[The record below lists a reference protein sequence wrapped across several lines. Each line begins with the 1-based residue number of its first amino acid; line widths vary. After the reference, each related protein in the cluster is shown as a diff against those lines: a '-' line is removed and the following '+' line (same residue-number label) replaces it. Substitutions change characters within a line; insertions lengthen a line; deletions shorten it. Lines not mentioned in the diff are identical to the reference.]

1 MKKRTTPLD
10 TEIERL
16 LKSVV
21 DSCEKEDRSIREVQ
35 LRSWRRLKLLWEGFT
50 NIWYSETAHDWRVW
64 NETEDQNTDQAY
76 YDKPINVFRAYLES
90 IIAALS
96 VTVPPVKCYPDDAD
110 DPLDLATCKAGD
122 KIGQLVYRH
131 NNVSLLWLHALFVFC
146 TEGMTAFYTYADRD
160 EKYGTYEAQETEDT
174 EEEHDIYSCPL
185 CGYVMDDQLSTPE
198 SETNPN
204 PNANPNPVPNPSNP
218 NDQQAQAPGS
228 QTQAKVPEG
237 DSPQDAESE
246 SQKIKG
252 NQADKFMPDDE
263 DAPLDYALFDQNLDV
278 CPQCAMQMNPQ
289 LQKTKFTVTRLVGV
303 TREPKSRICI
313 EAYGGMNVKVSL
325 FARKQSEC
333 AYLQYAFESSY
344 TIAMDRYE
352 LLRGNSNL
360 KSRMAKGGGET
371 NAGGYDQYDMWARLS
386 PQYMNAF
393 PENIVTEKH
402 TWLRPAAFNFLPEE
416 DANKLR
422 QKYPDGCKVVL
433 VNSEFAAVKNEA
445 LDDYWTLTYNP
456 MADYLYYNP
465 LGMTLVSVQD
475 ITNDLISLVIQTI
488 EHGIGQTFADPAVLN
503 FNAYN
508 QTEVLPGGVFPAAS
522 KSGKNLA
529 EGFHELRTATLSPE
543 VLPFFSQIQSL
554 GQIVSGALPSLFGG
568 QQTGVG
574 GDTASGYSM
583 SRAQAQQRL
592 QNDWKIFTSAW
603 KEVFGKVIP
612 CYIKETQEDERF
624 VERKD
629 DGNFVNT
636 FIRKAELEGR
646 IGRIEL
652 EANENLPM
660 TWAQTKDTITQ
671 LLQNAN
677 PEIMKIM
684 SAPENVGLI
693 HEALGLVDF
702 YVPGEDDIIKQY
714 DEIKTL
720 LSSEPIPNPQFG
732 QPDPETGEP
741 DQNQELPSVDI
752 DPMMDNHA
760 VEFEICRKWAT
771 SEEGRQ
777 IKMNNEAGYRNVLLH
792 AKEHFV
798 TMHQQMSM
806 QQDLNT
812 PPEGGAAP
820 GKKPNPTTGKEAPIQ
835 GEKDVPVAK

>member
-1 MKKRTTPLD
+1 MKKKAATLSP
-10 TEIERL
+10 EIERL

-50 NIWYSETAHDWRVW
+50 NVWYSEVAHDWRVW

-110 DPLDLATCKAGD
+110 NTLDLSTAKAGD
-122 KIGQLVYRH
+122 KIGQLIYRH

-146 TEGMTAFYTYADRD
+146 TEGMTAFYSYPDKD
-160 EKYGTYEAQETEDT
+160 EKYGTYEAQEHEDT
-174 EEEHDIYSCPL
+174 EEEHDIYSCPF
-185 CGYVMDDQLSTPE
+185 CGYVMDDQYQPPAPQDSQLQEQSGGI
-198 SETNPN
+198 
-204 PNANPNPVPNPSNP
+204 
-218 NDQQAQAPGS
+218 NDQQAQTPNAPDTD
-228 QTQAKVPEG
+228 QTPEG
-237 DSPQDAESE
+237 ESSEDAESE
-246 SQKIKG
+246 SQKIKQD
-252 NQADKFMPDDE
+252 QADKFMPNDE
-263 DAPLDYALFDQNLDV
+263 DAPLDYALFDKGLDV
-278 CPQCAMQMNPQ
+278 CPSCAKQMNPQ
-289 LQKTKFTVTRLVGV
+289 LEKTKFTVTRLIGT
-303 TREPKSRICI
+303 TREPKTRICI
-313 EAYGGMNVKVSL
+313 EAFGGMNVKVPIY
-325 FARKQSEC
+325 ARKQSEC
-333 AYLQYAFESSY
+333 PYLQYAFECNY
-344 TIAMDRYE
+344 TLSMERYE
-352 LLRGNSNL
+352 NLRGNPNL
-360 KSRMAKGGGET
+360 RKRLERAGGET

-393 PENIVTEKH
+393 PENVVTEKH
-402 TWLRPAAFNFLPEE
+402 TWLRAAAFNFLPEE
-416 DANKLR
+416 DAKKLR
-422 QKYPDGCKVVL
+422 MKYPDGCKVVM
-433 VNSEFAAVKNEA
+433 VNGEFAKACNDA

-456 MADYLYYNP
+456 LADYLYYNP

-475 ITNDLISLVIQTI
+475 ITNDLISLVLQTI

-508 QTEVLPGGVFPAAS
+508 QTEVLPGGTFPATP
-522 KSGKNLA
+522 KSGKTLA
-529 EGFHELRTATLSPE
+529 EGFHELRTATLSGE

-603 KEVFGKVIP
+603 KEVFSKVIP
-612 CYIKETQEDERF
+612 CYIKETQDDERF
-624 VERKD
+624 VERQD

-671 LLQNAN
+671 LLQNSN
-677 PEIMKIM
+677 PQIMQILA
-684 SAPENVGLI
+684 APENLGLL

-720 LSSEPIPNPQFG
+720 LDSTPIPNPQFG
-732 QPDPETGEP
+732 MPDPETGEP
-741 DQNQELPSVDI
+741 NQEQELPSVDI
-752 DPMMDNHA
+752 DPLMDNHK

-777 IKMNNEAGYRNVLLH
+777 IKMMNEDGYRNVLLH

-798 TMHQQMSM
+798 TMNQQMSM
-806 QQDLNT
+806 QQAQQA
-812 PPEGGAAP
+812 PEGGGAAP
-820 GKKPNPTTGKEAPIQ
+820 SKKPNPKTGKEAPIQ
-835 GEKDVPVAK
+835 GEKDVTTAQ